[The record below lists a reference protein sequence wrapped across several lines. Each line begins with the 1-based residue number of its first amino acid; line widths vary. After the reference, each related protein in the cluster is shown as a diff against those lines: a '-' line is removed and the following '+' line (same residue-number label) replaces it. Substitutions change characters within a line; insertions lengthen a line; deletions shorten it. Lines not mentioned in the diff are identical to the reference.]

1 MAIDVISRRQVL
13 ARLARSARG
22 GVTLGSLQA
31 VGWAAW
37 AADPGSS
44 TRLAATW
51 AMGAG
56 HHVGTLRV
64 QEGGLTVQAQLAV
77 PTRAHGLSRESSDV
91 MLSVARRPGDWLLR
105 WHLGGKPLTWCWVE
119 PGRAFNG
126 HALHSPDGLRVYTT
140 ETDLETGAG
149 WIAVRDS
156 RTLRKL
162 QDWPTGGQDP
172 HEMSWWPGAEGRRL
186 IVANGGMATWPETGR
201 QKVVLDQMD
210 SSLAVIET
218 ERGRLD
224 GQWRLADRRL
234 SLRHLAWHRHGPLPV
249 LGIALQA
256 EHDQPAEK
264 AAAPVLAL
272 WDGKQLRTAP
282 SDATPLAGYGGAISA
297 IPEGFAVSAPKAHA
311 VGLWRADGQWI
322 GAVSAAQAC
331 ALAEEADRLWV
342 GEQQGAWQR
351 TSAAITRIHGNPD
364 VRLDNHWLVI

>member
-1 MAIDVISRRQVL
+1 MPMAIDMISRRQVL
-13 ARLARSARG
+13 AHGARG
-22 GVTLGSLQA
+22 GVVAGSLQA
-31 VGWAAW
+31 MAWSAW
-37 AADPGSS
+37 AADAESA

-51 AMGAG
+51 AMEAG
-56 HHVGTLRV
+56 HHVGVLQVQRAGLRV
-64 QEGGLTVQAQLAV
+64 QSQLAV
-77 PTRAHGLSRESSDV
+77 PTRAHGLSRESAHV

-140 ETDLETGAG
+140 ETDLDTGAG
-149 WIAVRDS
+149 WIALRDS

-172 HEMSWWPGAEGRRL
+172 HQMTWLPGAEGRRL
-186 IVANGGMATWPETGR
+186 IVANGGLATWPETGR
-201 QKVVLDQMD
+201 QKVALDKMD

-224 GQWRLADRRL
+224 GQWRVADRRL
-234 SLRHLAWHRHGPLPV
+234 SLRHLAWHRHGPRPV

-256 EHDQPAEK
+256 EHDQLADK
-264 AAAPVLAL
+264 IAAPVLAL
-272 WDGKQLRTAP
+272 WDGTQLRTAP
-282 SDATPLAGYGGAISA
+282 SDAVPLAGYGGDIAA

-311 VGLWRADGQWI
+311 VGLWRPDGQWI
-322 GAVSAAQAC
+322 GSMGAAQAC

-351 TSAAITRIHGNPD
+351 TASQTTRVPGD
-364 VRLDNHWLVI
+364 QALRLDNHWLVI